1 MRDDLGRLSDILEA
15 INKVESKIGN
25 NRAIF
30 YTDEM
35 LQVWVLHHLQIIGE
49 STNRLSKELL
59 EQYPQAPWRNI
70 IGMRNI
76 LVQQYFEVD
85 LDIVWDA
92 ATNEL
97 PSLKP
102 QIQYIL
108 NELQNQV

>member
-15 INKVESKIGN
+15 INKIESKIGN
-25 NRAIF
+25 NRADF
-30 YTDEM
+30 DSDEM

-49 STNRLSKELL
+49 STNCLSKELL
-59 EQYPQAPWRNI
+59 KQYPKAPWRNI

-76 LVQQYFEVD
+76 LVHQYFEVD

-97 PSLKP
+97 PFLKP
-102 QIQYIL
+102 QIQNIVDK
-108 NELQNQV
+108 LQSQ